1 MNLFPVTQLILMIL
15 IIISTTTIFA
25 DEKSMEKKVTQ
36 FLDKHVPSLLDKH
49 HVPGT
54 VIALSI
60 GNTTVLKGY
69 GKLGFDLD
77 EPMSASQTPVF
88 VASLSKLFTA
98 TGIMQ
103 LYEQGKLSLDIDVN
117 MYLKDFQIEYPYSEP
132 ITIHHLLTHTAGLDD
147 RFLGMGAKTQDRV
160 LPLGVYLSKRLPP
173 IVFPPGTAISYSNH
187 GFALLGHIIEEVSGK
202 SFNDYMNEN
211 LFTPLEMTN
220 SRFDGTYPENLKLPQ
235 PYLEYLGRSE
245 VIKMDFA
252 QTPPASSLCTTAED
266 FSHYLIAMLNNGL
279 YKNRPIL
286 RPETVT
292 LMFTPRYK
300 LHPLLPG
307 YACCWEER
315 FINGKKVLQH
325 SGLTWG
331 FSSHTLIIPDEQFG
345 LFISINKG
353 THAFINEL
361 IPMFIGNFTLP
372 VKNVENARKHPS
384 FVDKSF
390 YSQITGFYRHNRY
403 CRNDYFKLATFLPG
417 LTHEYYVYGNAV
429 ERTLTLKHLAFQS
442 GEWKVE
448 EMGDM
453 LWSRKNKYG
462 EITTSPRISFIKSY
476 QKKPY
481 QLVMG
486 NDVYEPIYFWETKL
500 FQYIVFFSC
509 VTVYLIN
516 LWIVIYRFFVVCIT
530 YLLRKRKNKFKIT
543 YLQLL
548 TFAFLLY
555 ILCFGG
561 YLFIFLKPQTLG
573 YGTPLGLFIILVIPF
588 ILALLTILATIRFIL
603 TLKEWNTKK
612 IIDLISLLSCYGLLS
627 LAYYWNQL
635 DYHSTGWDTLYFNW

>member
-1 MNLFPVTQLILMIL
+1 MNRTPFTKYILVMLILALTMA
-15 IIISTTTIFA
+15 IFA
-25 DEKSMEKKVTQ
+25 NEKSTEEKVTQ
-36 FLDKHVPSLLDKH
+36 FLDQHVHSLLDKH
-49 HVPGT
+49 HVSGT
-54 VIALSI
+54 VIALV
-60 GNTTVLKGY
+60 NRDTVVLKGY
-69 GKLGFDLD
+69 GKLGFDID
-77 EPMSASQTPVF
+77 KPMSPLQTPVF

-103 LYEQGKLSLDIDVN
+103 LYEQGKLSLYMDTN
-117 MYLKDFQIEYPYSEP
+117 MYLRDFQIEYPFSEP
-132 ITIHHLLTHTAGLDD
+132 ITIHHLLTHTAGFDD
-147 RFLGMGAKTQDRV
+147 RFLGMGAKIQDHI

-173 IVFPPGTAISYSNH
+173 IVFPPGTTISYSNH
-187 GFALLGHIIEEVSGK
+187 GFALLGYIMEEVSGK
-202 SFNDYMNEN
+202 KFNDYMKEN
-211 LFTPLEMTN
+211 LFTPLEMIN

-245 VIKMDFA
+245 VITMDFA
-252 QTPPASSLCTTAED
+252 QTSPASSLCTTAED

-353 THAFINEL
+353 THTFINEL
-361 IPMFIGNFTLP
+361 IPMLIENFTLP

-384 FVDKSF
+384 LVDESF
-390 YSQITGFYRHNRY
+390 YTPITGFYRHNRY

-429 ERTLTLKHLAFQS
+429 ERTLTLKYLAFQS
-442 GEWKVE
+442 REWKVE

-462 EITTSPRISFIKSY
+462 EMATSPRISFIKSY

-509 VTVYLIN
+509 ITVYLVN
-516 LWIVIYRFFVVCIT
+516 VWTVIYRFFLLCIT
-530 YLLRKRKNKFKIT
+530 HLLGKRKNKFKIN

-548 TFAFLLY
+548 TFTFLLY

-573 YGTPLGLFIILVIPF
+573 YGTPLGLFFILIIPF
-588 ILALLTILATIRFIL
+588 ILASLTILATIRFII
-603 TLKEWNTKK
+603 TLKTLDVKK
-612 IIDLISLLSCYGLLS
+612 IIDLMSLLSCYGLLF
-627 LAYYWNQL
+627 LAHYWNIL
-635 DYHSTGWDTLYFNW
+635 DFHFTGWDTLYFNW